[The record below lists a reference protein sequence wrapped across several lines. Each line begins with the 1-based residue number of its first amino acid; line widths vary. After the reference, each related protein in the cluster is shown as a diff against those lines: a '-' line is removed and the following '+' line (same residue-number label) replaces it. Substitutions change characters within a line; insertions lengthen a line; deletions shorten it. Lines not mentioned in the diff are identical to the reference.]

1 VRGIGTYV
9 RGLCAGLSEI
19 GIHPGLLLRAGEP
32 PPPEAERW
40 GLACRGRIPVLKR
53 RVQPVA
59 DHLLVTL
66 ALHRL
71 RPDLYHAVEWAQ
83 PLRSPVPVVVTVHD
97 LIPFLFPRLY
107 PWMRRERLA
116 ALRLLRQA
124 DAVIAVSRRTGE
136 DAVRLGGVDP
146 GRVRVI
152 PHGVAAEFRPA
163 AEAEVARVRHRL
175 GLEGPYL
182 LAVGTFDPRKRV
194 ELLME
199 VAASLD
205 GARAGGA
212 GLPLVV
218 AGDQGAFAG
227 AVAAAATRAGVAG
240 RLRVTGH
247 LPLADLVALYSGAG
261 CLLFTS
267 AYEGFGLPLL
277 EAMAC
282 GTPVVAFR
290 NSSLAEVGGAA
301 AVLVDDGAAVAMAAA
316 AGRLMADTA
325 ERRERVAAGRD
336 WAAGFT
342 WESTARQ
349 TLEVYRGLVR

>member
-9 RGLCAGLSEI
+9 RGLCAGLAEI
-19 GIHPGLLLRAGEP
+19 GVHPRLLLRAGEP

-40 GLACRGRIPVLKR
+40 GLACGGRVPVLKR

-59 DHLLVTL
+59 DHLLVML
-66 ALHRL
+66 ALRRL
-71 RPDLYHAVEWAQ
+71 RCDLYHAVEWAQ

-116 ALRLLRQA
+116 ALRLLRRA

-136 DAVRLGGVDP
+136 DAVRLGRVEP
-146 GRVRVI
+146 GRLHVI
-152 PHGVAAEFRPA
+152 PHGVAADFRPVPD
-163 AEAEVARVRHRL
+163 AEVTRMRHRL

-194 ELLME
+194 GLLME
-199 VAASLD
+199 VAARL
-205 GARAGGA
+205 GPAGA

-218 AGDQGAFAG
+218 AGDQGSFAG
-227 AVAAAATRAGVAG
+227 AVTAAAARAGVAH
-240 RLRVTGH
+240 RLRLTGH
-247 LPLADLVALYSGAG
+247 LPLADLVALYSGAA

-290 NSSLAEVGGAA
+290 NSSLAEVGGDA
-301 AVLVDDGAAVAMAAA
+301 AVIVDDGDAAAMAVAAE
-316 AGRLMADTA
+316 RLLTSPP
-325 ERRERVAAGRD
+325 ERRERVDAGRD

-342 WESTARQ
+342 WERTARQ